1 MSMSHILLENKVLRN
16 LSRVL
21 FYFFTEKRK
30 LAVNIDKDRPNSDYN
45 KFGVTE
51 KSYDF
56 VTFYIKTGNYQMTIQ
71 YIHNNLKNRNNI
83 TYTISKKNSC
93 MDGLWTPHLIG
104 YTLKGYVTIIRYYHL
119 ENALQMSVSDI
130 LQKKKKDTKSHNL
143 RIFTIL
149 KKTPLNADCD
159 RADSRF
165 TNDTECVK
173 KCNIFNYID
182 ILYNICETQ

>member
-1 MSMSHILLENKVLRN
+1 MLRN
-16 LSRVL
+16 QSRDL
-21 FYFFTEKRK
+21 FYFFIEIRK
-30 LAVNIDKDRPNSDYN
+30 LAVNIDRDRPNSDYT
-45 KFGVTE
+45 KIRVTE

-71 YIHNNLKNRNNI
+71 YIHNN
-83 TYTISKKNSC
+83 TISKQKSC
-93 MDGLWTPHLIG
+93 MDGLCGSHLIEKNLLG
-104 YTLKGYVTIIRYYHL
+104 YFTIMRYYYL
-119 ENALQMSVSDI
+119 ENVLQMSVSDI

-173 KCNIFNYID
+173 KCNIFNKI
-182 ILYNICETQ
+182 NI